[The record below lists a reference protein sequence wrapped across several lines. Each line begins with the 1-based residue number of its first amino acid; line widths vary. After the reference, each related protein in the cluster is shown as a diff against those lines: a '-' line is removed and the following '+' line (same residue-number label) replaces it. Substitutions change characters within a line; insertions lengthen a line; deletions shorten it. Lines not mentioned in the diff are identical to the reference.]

1 MSSDEERNSSPVLP
15 KDSDRGS
22 SVSSDFQDEYEELLR
37 YAVVTPKFEPSVL
50 GQPQPPLQLT
60 ADGRISNVP
69 SDVCHQGSGRNP
81 QLENSPQDSGTNSE
95 TPASSTRQSPTALH
109 AVEEEVIME
118 NRPFQSGMPLFSPA
132 HSEDSD
138 LQGSGSQRSSEVQ
151 VTELPIPDEKMKR
164 VEDILDIWS
173 GNLKTN
179 VITELNK
186 WRLTIIEQHRL
197 EIKRQSEKHANQVT
211 QFSNQVDSL
220 KDLLQNYETSVKRKD
235 EVISNLTNAI
245 EKQKERLS
253 VMKSFTQWRLEHAES
268 RQEAYA
274 RNLADKH
281 YTMTLIK
288 KAWRAWHSIIQA
300 NWKDR
305 VEKACRTRAEEVCVQ
320 LSNDY
325 EAKIAQCNESIE
337 EARAEIQ
344 RLHGDREHFEG
355 SMKKAF
361 MRGVCALNMEA
372 MTMFQGRESKLENAD
387 QSNRREDAGPSQPVS
402 FQPQTRTSLHMDAA
416 QYDVSTSQM
425 APTGTSEHILSAPFS
440 HQTTHQLQDDLR
452 VPVIV
457 SATTAGS
464 GIQPAQQLPMTRV
477 VTSAQQN
484 AGKTITARITGRVD
498 LVQKANRI
506 GSNITS
512 VGVTPPMSS
521 IVVEKHHPITQQTIS
536 QATGMKYSRTAQHGS
551 SSVTARSSGQSSR
564 THHPFIGVQ
573 TIKFRVPWD

>member
-1 MSSDEERNSSPVLP
+1 MSQMSSDEERNSTPVLP

-37 YAVVTPKFEPSVL
+37 YAVVTPKFEPNVL

-60 ADGRISNVP
+60 ADGRFSNVL
-69 SDVCHQGSGRNP
+69 SDVRHQGSGRNL
-81 QLENSPQDSGTNSE
+81 QLENEHQDSGTDPE
-95 TPASSTRQSPTALH
+95 TPASSNRQSPTALH
-109 AVEEEVIME
+109 VVEEERIME
-118 NRPFQSGMPLFSPA
+118 NRPFQSGMPLFSPV

-138 LQGSGSQRSSEVQ
+138 LQGSCSHRSSEVQ

-186 WRLTIIEQHRL
+186 WRLTIIEQHRQ
-197 EIKRQSEKHANQVT
+197 EIRRQSEKHANQVT
-211 QFSNQVDSL
+211 QLSNEIDSL
-220 KDLLQNYETSVKRKD
+220 KNLLQNYETSVKRKD
-235 EVISNLTNAI
+235 EVISNLTKAI

-281 YTMTLIK
+281 YAVALMK

-300 NWKDR
+300 SWKDR
-305 VEKACRTRAEEVCVQ
+305 VEKACRTRAEEVCVH

-372 MTMFQGRESKLENAD
+372 MTMFQGRESRLDND

-402 FQPQTRTSLHMDAA
+402 FQPQTITSPHMDAA
-416 QYDVSTSQM
+416 QYDVPTSQM
-425 APTGTSEHILSAPFS
+425 APTVTSEHLLSAPFS
-440 HQTTHQLQDDLR
+440 HQTTHQIQDDLR

-477 VTSAQQN
+477 VTSAQQK

-498 LVQKANRI
+498 LAQKASRI

-512 VGVTPPMSS
+512 VGVSPPMSS

-536 QATGMKYSRTAQHGS
+536 QATAMKYTRTAQPGS
-551 SSVTARSSGQSSR
+551 TSVNVRISGQSSR
-564 THHPFIGVQ
+564 THHPHLGVQ
-573 TIKFRVPWD
+573 TIKVVD